1 MALNKNTTFNPDD
14 MSFMDPGMSSSDRSS
29 LSKAMKFIFK
39 PIKGMA
45 KAAFKDLTKDM
56 DNLDDAMLSASD
68 FTDAAREAIGG
79 LKDSANGIID
89 QVKEIGRN
97 NIDYASPFLPKFL
110 SRRMKRMFEN
120 QEAYDSYG
128 SDPDS
133 EMRSTITSIFGKMA
147 AQQAE
152 NTNLMMKSAAADRAM
167 NSAYLKVNANA
178 LSHISDSVS
187 SVNYFLNN
195 VYTRYL
201 EKDIELKYRSLHI
214 TSEIKSYIDEV
225 ATAFRKEGLMHQIA
239 ESVSMSDNEKIV
251 ARRKIDSSRSGVTQ
265 YRNNLPK
272 DFVNSLAAIPGNF
285 MEKIST
291 SLMMNSGMDGLEAIG
306 AFLGKKFSSKIPK
319 PLMDLFNKAKKAT
332 GIVNGD
338 LGYLFKNFPLLFNS
352 AKDEFGLFPKFERKT
367 TRSNQ
372 AVKDPTGPAV
382 FDNLTRETIISTIPD
397 HLGRINNT
405 LDAIA
410 KSMGTGPVSPDNDM
424 VYDMSSR
431 KLIKKSEQKQKMR
444 DFVYGDEITR
454 KERADKSVKIILNNL
469 TQLGADRDDIQLM
482 NSVSEEIQTFFNRSA
497 EFMLNLDPI
506 ALQDYVKNGTKASDK
521 TITYVKKIFGK
532 LTDKTKIAATV
543 ILKSVTTSDK
553 YGSYYSNALR
563 KSIANHITD
572 LGHDMDKMESRR
584 EQLEDRNLF
593 DMDEYDVDD
602 EGSTTV
608 KSGARLVNMRGK
620 ANVFK
625 TSDGSFDESVAERM
639 QFVENQRKKF
649 FKNKDRNF
657 ITNMSEKT
665 GLDTPHFFTK
675 LAPGWMREAAYHIRK
690 FGKKTGATDFLKGVM
705 SSNSLGSWF
714 NDFLG
719 DIVAPTI
726 LRIIPQ
732 EGTVSANKVYK
743 FKVVIRDGIDLQKLD
758 VVITGKQLDLKKMTV
773 GNDGQ
778 PSKELKDLVDL
789 IKKELKNDDLVAEY
803 APELFSD
810 VPIISDLESTE
821 EDAYKASISGGNLSG
836 SVSSVK
842 SGLKTP
848 KITSNK
854 SALEIIQEDVRALRE
869 KFVGKVEEP
878 KEEVEEKP
886 ETPKRPTYSYEE
898 PKLSLEGYDHI
909 HPTEPGRH
917 DFNDEVQNLRGER
930 VSIKDYG
937 NYLWQRGKAT
947 AKNLWDRKG
956 EIASAAWD
964 KTKGIAGAAWE
975 KAKGIPGVGKVLGF
989 AGGVAGGFLGALGMG
1004 VLGLFNF
1011 FKRKRVNEKDIA
1023 KEAMRKGIDPGT
1035 ATMIGLL
1042 SKIKQSTEETTQAVK
1057 EGEGKEGGGLGDTI
1071 ENLSNMK
1078 DGLSNMM
1085 PNIKKLR
1092 RSKLLRTAAKLDP
1105 KRLLTRSLPRT
1116 LTKAKP
1122 LLQGAMQ
1129 YMPGAGTAGG
1139 LLASLGAAAALGG
1152 MGFGGSR
1159 SSGAGKAS
1167 TAFSTTTGAL
1177 AGLLAFNPATA
1188 PIAAGLG
1195 LAMAGNAMRE
1205 GWNDKATQKKSWN
1218 SELAATDDQ
1227 KGASAAGNLLNYAS
1241 FGLLNKLGGRK
1252 YVDKFLDTTGL
1263 AGGVAG
1269 LGGMIG
1275 GVGDLFKSSKRAELG
1290 NSAPMTELEVKR
1302 ARAKLQ
1308 TDIKRGVPDAQQKLG
1323 QFEEAVKAK
1332 DWHTARTISGVVVN
1346 ESRETSDAWK
1356 RVGMGALKYTA
1367 MAINPVAGIAM
1378 SHILSAN
1385 DQTRPMTPE
1394 ELKEAEKRFA
1404 ARIKRDPSAKSAYLD
1419 FQEAVAGER
1428 WAVARKL
1435 SGVEYMNA
1443 LNKKFGKNATWS
1455 AYATLG
1461 LSLLFLNN
1469 ENEPM
1474 TKQEIAKFQ
1483 NECKKILDQ
1492 NPNNTHIKQLLENF
1506 NEAVETG
1513 NWKVARK
1520 LSGKETK
1527 SILSKLW
1534 SNKRTT
1540 MAIMGAANILNPVGQ
1555 AMLIAS
1561 AFMTDQNTPMAQ
1573 KDIEAFRKKMIYRKE
1588 NGDPEAQAILD
1599 RFDEAVLTNKW
1610 AIARKI
1616 SGIEH
1621 TSVAHKVG
1629 TFAVDWLFW
1638 GDDTKPMTQ
1647 AEIDKFRA
1655 SMQRKIENGDMGAS
1669 KILQKFDDAVGNQK
1683 WKIAREISNIKQ
1695 TSLLGLTGKV
1705 ALQSLKDITGYSLF
1719 FDSES
1724 ALSETDVTKFRERM
1738 RKLIDQGNPTAK
1750 QMLSEFNDA
1759 VEDGNWK
1766 KARKIMGKKDL
1777 GHIGNFLRWMR
1788 SDSTVVEIGEK
1799 DKSNTKTAK
1808 RYRFILAKVKEA
1820 LTKKNLKPYYGV
1832 LIDIRDDMQ
1841 KLDYLELD
1849 DETLSKFENRLK
1861 AVDRS
1866 AGLFDEES
1874 IETYD
1879 AEHQAKM
1886 KIIERKQA
1894 LLSEISAAQGRCGLF
1909 ERSKRNELKRLF
1921 NEVDLLTLEELDD
1934 DILNTYDEELRLI
1947 DKQAISTKQYSPEEQ
1962 KKLTQSLKR
1971 STSLLSEIERS
1982 RDKLH
1987 WYDFSKRRALT
1998 KLQDDIESTLPEERT
2013 EDMFNDWDAM
2023 LREIDP
2029 SAASSVQYSS
2039 EELKAMRKKVTKRDL
2054 LKEAIQKY
2062 NKTLS
2067 WVNPKNWSRKRALS
2081 RLVNEMETTPDEEIS
2096 DEMISDWEN
2105 TYKEE
2110 AGEEAKTADELLKE
2124 DSEHKEAL
2132 KTAKDLRA
2140 TMRNTARKMQ
2150 LKHDDK
2156 LAAKVQGLID
2166 KIDATGDEDKS
2177 KAFVTRIKKDFH
2189 DLVKGTNY
2197 EASAKATEEAQAGY
2211 NEQAKA
2217 TIAAAKAKPGTGEA
2231 TRVVESVD
2239 TGMGTGPTTFT
2250 RGGAVVGSLSL
2261 DSRLRNNSP
2270 IQQVQAAASI
2280 SGATTAPTVKAS
2292 TQDTQADKMPK
2303 VKIDASDM
2311 NGSRLYSID
2320 GQEWFPASDLHRRS
2334 VTEQLLVLHTE
2345 ILTASMNA
2353 GSDFEAE
2360 TKLEADLD
2368 KLDDMVIEAYE
2379 SGSAS
2384 MNDIAKFENMA
2395 AKLGVKPYCNAALYG
2410 LELLVY
2416 DAAEDP
2422 KASETSRKFNLDIVS
2437 GMKNNFKWLGGK
2449 AFNKLKGIGKS
2460 MLSGAKRIGK
2470 AYLRTLAKVYDP
2482 FGIGRK
2488 ALKTIGSGLRKG
2500 ISFVKGLFGKKDS
2513 GQSSGE
2519 GQVPT
2524 DEIEKNKYNF
2534 YHHSSEKQGVFTLPD
2549 GTEFT
2554 LHSLRQQT
2562 PYNQL
2567 LYLRLK
2573 VLSERSKYSRSEEKW
2588 KALNEFVNSVDAQLS
2603 TGKAT
2608 LKDVASFEEIAKQF
2622 HIFPYNTTLIEPISP
2637 EDIENEKQ
2645 SSTGKPEE
2653 QKTGFLSRFIDKVK
2667 NSFSTAKDKIKGGI
2681 KGFLNKLKNPG
2692 KVGILAMGATGMLPG
2707 YLAGK
2712 AIGKGIKAVK
2722 SVFSKLFGKKKEE
2735 EQNNSQSSES
2745 SAPATNA
2752 ASMQVMG
2759 RHYNWFIVA
2768 TQRWIS
2774 IRELRQ
2780 ASTFEQLCM
2789 LKWFVEWYLNMNRDE
2804 NGMDDGEIK
2813 QALGD
2818 CYKKEDNNPEEYD
2831 RVWDYENEYETL
2843 GQDKVDLF
2851 KTLLADIEKFGKVV
2865 GTPEKLKSQDPADL
2879 SELAKLEFRAY
2890 LLKVVPYCFIYDD
2903 KFASRMYTRIDP
2915 LPITLGEMQQATEDL
2930 YKKQEEAKEK
2940 EMAKKAPKKSLAGKL
2955 KDKAKAAFSKLKNGI
2970 KSTIAALK
2978 DRAKAVANKAK
2989 DKLKSGLGKIKGFFS
3004 GAKDTVVSA
3013 AEKMG
3018 NGVKDFAAPITNAG
3032 MDLLRPY
3039 TGKLSDKY
3047 HDVMNYVKDKAGDIQ
3062 DSFGGGGASLHWNSI
3077 TDNISTNVSSAK
3089 DFAKNTLSKVQ
3100 VETNDLM
3107 KNLIAS
3113 DQQGT
3118 GEICNSLSVNANML
3132 NAIFNRL
3139 GDVVDAV
3146 SEHNTKI
3153 NKNINSSVQQSY
3165 EFMKTYTNSKL
3176 DSLKVKQVAPIFKPP
3191 VISIAKA

>member
-14 MSFMDPGMSSSDRSS
+14 MSFMDSGLDSASRGT
-29 LSKAMKFIFK
+29 LTKAMKFIFK
-39 PIKGMA
+39 PIKSIA
-45 KAAFKDLTKDM
+45 KATVKDLTSGM
-56 DNLDDAMLSASD
+56 DNLDDAISLASD
-68 FTDAAREAIGG
+68 FTDAAREAVGN
-79 LKDSANGIID
+79 LKDSANEVIGQAKELGRDHID
-89 QVKEIGRN
+89 RV
-97 NIDYASPFLPKFL
+97 SPFLPK
-110 SRRMKRMFEN
+110 SIARRMKRVFET
-120 QEAYDSYG
+120 QESYESFTSDS
-128 SDPDS
+128 SPDD
-133 EMRSTITSIFGKMA
+133 EMRSAITSIFGKVA

-152 NTNLMMKSAAADRAM
+152 NTNLLMKSAAADRAM
-167 NSAYLKVNANA
+167 NSAYLKVNAAA
-178 LSHISDSVS
+178 LSNISDGVS

-214 TSEIKSYIDEV
+214 TTDIKKYIDEV
-225 ATAFRKEGLMHQIA
+225 AAAFRKDGMMQKITEFSAMPD
-239 ESVSMSDNEKIV
+239 SEKI
-251 ARRKIDSSRSGVTQ
+251 RIKRKNTSSSSRYGVTQ
-265 YRNNLPK
+265 YKQNLPK
-272 DFVNSLAAIPGNF
+272 EFVASLTDMPGQ
-285 MEKIST
+285 ILDTAST
-291 SLMMNSGMDGLEAIG
+291 ALMMLSGMKGSDLIG
-306 AFLGKKFSSKIPK
+306 KLVAKQLTSRLPK
-319 PLMDLFNKAKKAT
+319 SLSDLFNKAKKTA
-332 GIVNGD
+332 GIVNSD
-338 LGYLFKNFPLLFNS
+338 LGYLLKNFPLLLNS
-352 AKDEFGLFPKFERKT
+352 FGDEFGLIPKFSRKT
-367 TRSNQ
+367 TRTNQ
-372 AVKDPTGPAV
+372 ATTDPTGPAV

-410 KSMGTGPVSPDNDM
+410 KSIGTGPVSPDNDM
-424 VYDMSSR
+424 VYDMASR

-444 DFVYGDEITR
+444 DYVYGDEDTR
-454 KERADKSVKIILNNL
+454 NDRAEKSTKVILDNL
-469 TQLGADRDDIQLM
+469 TQLGANQKDIDTM

-497 EFMLNLDPI
+497 EFMKNINPL
-506 ALQDYVKNGTKASDK
+506 ALQDYANNGTNASDNSL
-521 TITYVKKIFGK
+521 TYVKQVFGR
-532 LTDKTKIAATV
+532 LTKNTQTAAAI
-543 ILKSVTTSDK
+543 ILKSITVSDAH
-553 YGSYYSNALR
+553 GSYYSNALR
-563 KSIANHITD
+563 KSISDRITD
-572 LGHDMDKMESRR
+572 LGHDIDKAELRR
-584 EQLEDRNLF
+584 EQLENRNLF
-593 DMDEYDVDD
+593 DIDEYDIDD
-602 EGSTTV
+602 EGNTTV
-608 KSGARLVNMRGK
+608 KAGARLVNMRGRSR
-620 ANVFK
+620 AFDMDEGDR
-625 TSDGSFDESVAERM
+625 TSDVSKSIAQRI
-639 QFVENQRKKF
+639 QFVKEQRAKF
-649 FKNKDRNF
+649 NDATRKSAFGISN
-657 ITNMSEKT
+657 KT
-665 GLDTPHFFTK
+665 GLDSFNFV
-675 LAPGWMREAAYHIRK
+675 PGFIHKAAASVAN
-690 FGKKTGATDFLKGVM
+690 FGSKTGIGGFIKSAI
-705 SSNSLGSWF
+705 SSGLGLSWMDGIINQF
-714 NDFLG
+714 TG
-719 DIVAPTI
+719 PMIV
-726 LRIIPQ
+726 RIMPE

-743 FKVVIRDGIDLQKLD
+743 FKVLVRTDANLKSYD
-758 VVITGKQLDLKKMTV
+758 VVLTGKSFDLDKMTV
-773 GNDGQ
+773 DGENK
-778 PSKELKDLVDL
+778 PSTELQNLVDV
-789 IKKELKNDDLVAEY
+789 IKKELKIDATPQYSENFFSNVPLV
-803 APELFSD
+803 SD
-810 VPIISDLESTE
+810 IEETE
-821 EDAYKASISGGNLSG
+821 EEYTASISGNKLAG
-836 SVSSVK
+836 SVNSVK
-842 SGLKTP
+842 SGLQAS
-848 KITSNK
+848 KITSSVSK
-854 SALEIIQEDVRALRE
+854 SPLQLIQDDVRALRE
-869 KFVGKVEEP
+869 KFVGKVEED
-878 KEEVEEKP
+878 KKY
-886 ETPKRPTYSYEE
+886 TYEYIQPPLQLPSTIHTTAGENPSASVTE
-898 PKLSLEGYDHI
+898 DTSTSNAFMGQSSL
-909 HPTEPGRH
+909 
-917 DFNDEVQNLRGER
+917 
-930 VSIKDYG
+930 KDYG
-937 NYLWQRGKAT
+937 SYLWQRGKT
-947 AKNLWDRKG
+947 VAKDLWDRRG
-956 EIASAAWD
+956 ELIGTAWD
-964 KTKGIAGAAWE
+964 KTKGFAGTAWD
-975 KAKGIPGVGKVLGF
+975 KAKGVPGLGKVLGVV
-989 AGGVAGGFLGALGMG
+989 GKAGGFLSTIGMG
-1004 VLGLFNF
+1004 VLGLFGF
-1011 FKRKRVNEKDIA
+1011 FKRKRVSEKDIA

-1042 SKIKQSTEETTQAVK
+1042 TKIKQSTEETTQAVK
-1057 EGEGKEGGGLGDTI
+1057 ESESKESGGGLGDMI
-1071 ENLSNMK
+1071 ENLSDTK
-1078 DGLSNMM
+1078 DGLSKMM

-1092 RSKLLRTAAKLDP
+1092 RSKLLRTAAKLNP

-1218 SELAATDDQ
+1218 SELTATDDQ

-1323 QFEEAVKAK
+1323 QFEEAIKAK

-1346 ESRETSDAWK
+1346 EARETSDAWK

-1443 LNKKFGKNATWS
+1443 LNKKFGKHATWS

-1474 TKQEIAKFQ
+1474 TKQEIVKFQ

-1492 NPNNTHIKQLLENF
+1492 NPDNTRIKQLLDNF

-1527 SILSKLW
+1527 SVAAKLA
-1534 SNKRTT
+1534 SNKRL
-1540 MAIMGAANILNPVGQ
+1540 ALALSGPAG
-1555 AMLIAS
+1555 MLVAG
-1561 AFMTDQNTPMAQ
+1561 FMTDQNTPMTQ

-1629 TFAVDWLFW
+1629 AFAVDWLFW
-1638 GDDTKPMTQ
+1638 GDDNKPMTQ

-1669 KILQKFDDAVGNQK
+1669 KILQKFDDAVGNQR

-1695 TSLLGLTGKV
+1695 TSLMGLMGKGFV
-1705 ALQSLKDITGYSLF
+1705 QNLKLISGYSLF
-1719 FDSES
+1719 IDSES

-1777 GHIGNFLRWMR
+1777 GHIGNFRRWMR

-1921 NEVDLLTLEELDD
+1921 NEVDLLSLEELDD

-1962 KKLTQSLKR
+1962 KKITESLKR

-1987 WYDFSKRRALT
+1987 WYDFSKRSALT
-1998 KLQDDIESTLPEERT
+1998 KLQNDIESTLPEERT
-2013 EDMFNDWDAM
+2013 ADMFEDWDEM

-2029 SAASSVQYSS
+2029 SAASSKQYSS
-2039 EELKAMRKKVTKRDL
+2039 EELKRMRKMVTKRDL
-2054 LKEAIQKY
+2054 LKEAIEKY
-2062 NKTLS
+2062 NKSLS
-2067 WVNPKNWSRKRALS
+2067 WVNPKNWSRKRMLS
-2081 RLVNEMETTPDEEIS
+2081 RLVNQMETTPDEEIT
-2096 DEMISDWEN
+2096 DEIISDWEN

-2110 AGEEAKTADELLKE
+2110 AGDDAKTADELLKE

-2217 TIAAAKAKPGTGEA
+2217 NIAAANATANAKPSAKDEPVKTSELMKMYA
-2231 TRVVESVD
+2231 ES
-2239 TGMGTGPTTFT
+2239 GSTTFT

-2280 SGATTAPTVKAS
+2280 SGAATAASASTIKAS
-2292 TQDTQADKMPK
+2292 VQDTQADKMPK
-2303 VKIDASDM
+2303 VRIDASDM

-2320 GQEWFPASDLHRRS
+2320 GREWFSASDLHRRS

-2353 GSDFEAE
+2353 GNDFEAE

-2379 SGSAS
+2379 SGSVS
-2384 MNDIAKFENMA
+2384 INDIAKFENMA

-2410 LELLVY
+2410 LELFVY
-2416 DAAEDP
+2416 DAVEDP
-2422 KASETSRKFNLDIVS
+2422 KAIKTSRKFKLDVVS
-2437 GMKNNFKWLGGK
+2437 GMNNNFKWFGK
-2449 AFNKLKGIGKS
+2449 AAFSKVKGLGKTA
-2460 MLSGAKRIGK
+2460 LSKVKNFGKAVGK
-2470 AYLRTLAKVYDP
+2470 AYINTLKGVGKLALKPILDP
-2482 FGIGRK
+2482 FGIVTTSK
-2488 ALKTIGSGLRKG
+2488 LINKG
-2500 ISFVKGLFGKKDS
+2500 IKAFKQWRLGKVDSETESKRLGLPIELCTWPMVITGNADGVYMLNGEIQPPGVYIDEKGEEHLSGKFYFVNDKRFMASEAEQSPYFQLALLKAKLEEKKQKANLFSFSEKKKYNSFLDKVEELARKSPTLEDVEKLNSEFNEAENEESTSIKDKFTSAIKNSLSKVKDKFKNGVKGIL
-2513 GQSSGE
+2513 
-2519 GQVPT
+2519 
-2524 DEIEKNKYNF
+2524 
-2534 YHHSSEKQGVFTLPD
+2534 
-2549 GTEFT
+2549 
-2554 LHSLRQQT
+2554 
-2562 PYNQL
+2562 
-2567 LYLRLK
+2567 
-2573 VLSERSKYSRSEEKW
+2573 
-2588 KALNEFVNSVDAQLS
+2588 
-2603 TGKAT
+2603 
-2608 LKDVASFEEIAKQF
+2608 
-2622 HIFPYNTTLIEPISP
+2622 
-2637 EDIENEKQ
+2637 
-2645 SSTGKPEE
+2645 
-2653 QKTGFLSRFIDKVK
+2653 DK
-2667 NSFSTAKDKIKGGI
+2667 F
-2681 KGFLNKLKNPG
+2681 KNPG
-2692 KVGILAMGATGMLPG
+2692 KRGMLVMAATGMLPG

-2712 AIGKGIKAVK
+2712 AIGKGINAVK

-2745 SAPATNA
+2745 SAPATTA
-2752 ASMQVMG
+2752 ASMQVIG
-2759 RHYNWFIVA
+2759 QHYSWFIVA
-2768 TQRWIS
+2768 TQRWINT
-2774 IRELRQ
+2774 RGLRQ

-2789 LKWFVEWYLNMNRDE
+2789 LKWFVEWYLNMNRDK

-2843 GQDKVDLF
+2843 EQDKVDLF

-2890 LLKVVPYCFIYDD
+2890 LLKVVPYCFIYDS

-2940 EMAKKAPKKSLAGKL
+2940 EMTKKAPKKSLAGKL

-3062 DSFGGGGASLHWNSI
+3062 DSFGGGGASLHWNAI
-3077 TDNISTNVSSAK
+3077 TDKISTNVSNTK
-3089 DFAKNTLSKVQ
+3089 DFAKNALSKVQ